1 MKTLTIA
8 AFVALIS
15 ATATAALSEQA
26 PVTEKLAMG
35 SYIVFAPS
43 PQVWRVKV
51 DPKTMNNA
59 TISGHFSVTAG
70 TPKQIDVLVFNEEN
84 YMKWKNDED
93 DAERA
98 SAKPVASVMKSA
110 DGNINAKLTDAG
122 YHYLVISDR
131 QEYEGKKT
139 VSAEITFQYDK
150 R

>member
-1 MKTLTIA
+1 MFFRFFIADFLSRMELYYRRAMVTKSIAYNIQAIFQKTEGACIMKTLTIA

-59 TISGHFSVTAG
+59 TISGHFSV
-70 TPKQIDVLVFNEEN
+70 
-84 YMKWKNDED
+84 
-93 DAERA
+93 
-98 SAKPVASVMKSA
+98 
-110 DGNINAKLTDAG
+110 
-122 YHYLVISDR
+122 
-131 QEYEGKKT
+131 
-139 VSAEITFQYDK
+139 
-150 R
+150 